1 VLLASSLTL
10 VVPNP
15 GETLLLYVTAT
26 TQVVSV
32 ALVAEREN
40 EGHIL
45 KIQRSVYYISEVLT
59 ESTSQYTQI

>member
-1 VLLASSLTL
+1 VFLASSPTL

-15 GETLLLYVTAT
+15 GETLLLYVIAT
-26 TQVVSV
+26 TQVVSA

-45 KIQRSVYYISEVLT
+45 KIQRPVY
-59 ESTSQYTQI
+59 